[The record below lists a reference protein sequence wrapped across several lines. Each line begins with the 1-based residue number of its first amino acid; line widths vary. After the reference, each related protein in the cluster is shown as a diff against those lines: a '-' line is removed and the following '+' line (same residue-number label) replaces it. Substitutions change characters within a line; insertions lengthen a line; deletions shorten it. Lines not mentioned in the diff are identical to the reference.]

1 MCAIWVILSGRE
13 FGSTWLGLVWCF
25 IEESLSIIV
34 FFMNV
39 IVISVNVN
47 VNVHVGLGL
56 GLHSESR
63 QCPVANR

>member
-13 FGSTWLGLVWCF
+13 FGSTWLGLAWCF
-25 IEESLSIIV
+25 IEELLSSIQY
-34 FFMNV
+34 FLNV

-47 VNVHVGLGL
+47 VHVGL